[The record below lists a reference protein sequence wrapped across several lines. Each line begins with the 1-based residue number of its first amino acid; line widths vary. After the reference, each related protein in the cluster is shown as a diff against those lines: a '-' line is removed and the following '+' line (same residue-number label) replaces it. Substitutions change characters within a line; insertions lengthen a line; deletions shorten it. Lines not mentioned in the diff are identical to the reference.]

1 MKVPEGSEVVY
12 EWVSRTL
19 EVMAFRDGGK
29 VVTCSAICPH
39 MGARLEVKRAW
50 RGTTVRCP
58 WHDLSFSLPEGRS
71 DHPRY
76 QRLRMIASSVEGDRI
91 VLRDRVEASDAH
103 AQDDHS

>member
-50 RGTTVRCP
+50 RGTTVPAVSEAPDDCVFGR
-58 WHDLSFSLPEGRS
+58 GRS
-71 DHPRY
+71 HRAPRP
-76 QRLRMIASSVEGDRI
+76 RGGE
-91 VLRDRVEASDAH
+91 
-103 AQDDHS
+103 